1 MNQSKVDT
9 KRRIMQDGKEVP
21 IVFGAQDKLPELTLQ
36 ELIVMQEQAERQAA
50 LEKEKR
56 DKEAAEEVVKKAIE
70 DRKKSPHYHAYK
82 HPQNLKLHLHGN
94 HGFKKLKGKTIKDDA
109 KSAATALEDDIEFK
123 KRGLDQVGPSS
134 YMTLSRGPSSFHR
147 SVREEDSFGVHDLSP
162 N

>member
-1 MNQSKVDT
+1 
-9 KRRIMQDGKEVP
+9 MQDGKEVRDRP

-109 KSAATALEDDIEFK
+109 NKKSSK
-123 KRGLDQVGPSS
+123 KKKNKEYDKSNEYL
-134 YMTLSRGPSSFHR
+134 MTS
-147 SVREEDSFGVHDLSP
+147 
-162 N
+162 